1 METEQALCAV
11 CHINN
16 FKYTCPACGIRT
28 CCIVCVKRHKKQN
41 ECTGVVDKTKF
52 VGRKELVESA
62 SHLNRDYNF
71 LLNVERQ
78 IQLGKGDIKSSAK
91 NMFKRN
97 FNSGNSI
104 NSGNNSTN
112 DHNSNNRNKRFKSA
126 AQGKS
131 TSEDDARLATIKEVY
146 PNDPAVVVKRQNTLV
161 IQVPSG
167 MTRATTN
174 KSGYDK
180 KSGSFIWTVEWI
192 LLGSKG
198 EVVSQFLSYKLKE
211 HLVLGDAVPMNI
223 LNNSKS
229 EKTKTIN
236 NEEKHKGEQQY
247 NKIDAVAENEQK
259 EKTDIVEDKDSKEE
273 NKEKKD
279 IKIDKIDK
287 SQLNLYI
294 DNVLSSDKS
303 QRSVLVLDKQM
314 TIAEALKDKVVLEYP
329 TFFITTNEKVI
340 EDAVVSIEEAYKIKK
355 NVEESESDES
365 DSDSSSNSSESSDS
379 DSSSESSDEDDGP
392 EEESSRPPEHVR
404 FEEAKSII
412 EETAKEEEIENK
424 IFEGNVGGKVEQS
437 NPETPGLLTNEQLE
451 EVD

>member
-104 NSGNNSTN
+104 NSGNN
-112 DHNSNNRNKRFKSA
+112 R
-126 AQGKS
+126 KS

-211 HLVLGDAVPMNI
+211 HLILGDAVPMNI

-247 NKIDAVAENEQK
+247 NKID
-259 EKTDIVEDKDSKEE
+259 
-273 NKEKKD
+273 
-279 IKIDKIDK
+279 IDK

-329 TFFITTNEKVI
+329 TFFITTSEKVI
-340 EDAVVSIEEAYKIKK
+340 ENAVVSIEEAYKIKK
-355 NVEESESDES
+355 NVEESESGSHES

-392 EEESSRPPEHVR
+392 EEESSRP
-404 FEEAKSII
+404 
-412 EETAKEEEIENK
+412 
-424 IFEGNVGGKVEQS
+424 
-437 NPETPGLLTNEQLE
+437 
-451 EVD
+451 